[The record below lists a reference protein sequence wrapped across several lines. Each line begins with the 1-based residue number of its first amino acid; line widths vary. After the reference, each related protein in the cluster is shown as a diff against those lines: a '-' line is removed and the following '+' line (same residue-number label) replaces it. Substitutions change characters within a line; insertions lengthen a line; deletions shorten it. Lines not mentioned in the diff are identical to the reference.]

1 MNCARLKNEACTK
14 LTRFTHDDTFDLTVP
29 NLCETNPKQH
39 FFYFFF
45 SQQNKNKENTNS
57 NIATPTTSDAE
68 QTSISLSNDTE
79 SIKKQEP
86 KTQVNIVIS
95 YIEKNDEQGIGQLV
109 MQAAI
114 STSFNGI
121 FGIIWFRALR
131 RRL

>member
-1 MNCARLKNEACTK
+1 MKRNQNQQ
-14 LTRFTHDDTFDLTVP
+14 FFFD
-29 NLCETNPKQH
+29 
-39 FFYFFF
+39 FFYLK
-45 SQQNKNKENTNS
+45 QNKNKENTNS

-95 YIEKNDEQGIGQLV
+95 YIEQNDEQGIGQLV

-114 STSFNGI
+114 MTQLLMVF
-121 FGIIWFRALR
+121 FGINWFRALR
-131 RRL
+131 QSSL